1 MTNHKFSDRNS
12 PPSNRQLLILLGLF
26 LGFVVGVF
34 WLLNL
39 AINGIIGLIPP
50 NVEQK
55 LGALVVPVYEK
66 QALASPT
73 QITLN
78 QLLDRLEKELPS
90 QQKEGRNYR
99 VLYLPTSTVNAM
111 ALPGDVIVIYGGLL
125 KEMESENELMM
136 ILGHELGHFAHR
148 DHLRGLGRVLLV
160 RIALAY
166 FIGDPGGLQSAAV
179 SSIAAI
185 GESKFSQSQ
194 ELEADEFGLTL
205 LYNSYG
211 NVAGATEFF
220 AQSSQGIAG
229 NIDFLSTHP
238 ASRKRVVALENLI
251 KKRGYGVQ
259 KLSPLPE
266 TLKGLELK

>member
-1 MTNHKFSDRNS
+1 MTNNTFSNRNP
-12 PPSNRQLLILLGLF
+12 PPSNRQLLILLGLC
-26 LGFVVGVF
+26 LGFIVGVA
-34 WLLNL
+34 WLLNWAL
-39 AINGIIGLIPP
+39 NGIIELIPP
-50 NVEQK
+50 SLEQK
-55 LGALVVPVYEK
+55 LGAIVVPVYEK
-66 QALASPT
+66 QSQPSPT
-73 QITLN
+73 QTTLN
-78 QLLDRLEKELPS
+78 QLLDRLEKKLPS
-90 QQKEGRNYR
+90 SQGQDYR

-111 ALPGDVIVIYGGLL
+111 ALPGNAIVIYGGLL

-148 DHLRGLGRVLLV
+148 DHLRGLGRALLV

-166 FIGDPGGLQSAAV
+166 FIGDAGGLQSAAA

-205 LYNSYG
+205 LYNTYG
-211 NVAGATEFF
+211 HVAGATDFF
-220 AQSSQGIAG
+220 AQSSKGIAG

-238 ASRKRVVALENLI
+238 ASRKRVVELENLI
-251 KKRGYGVQ
+251 KKRGYEVK